1 MTERAT
7 EGRVPPQ
14 AINAEQAVLGAILL
28 DDRAMDTAIEILVDK
43 SSFYN
48 TAHQEIFEA
57 MHALYKRENPIDLI
71 TLSDELDRRGKLVDI
86 GGRSYLADLST
97 SVATGANI
105 EHYCSIVLEK
115 ANLRELMHATTDI
128 AQRCYK
134 EEDDVKDLLDN
145 AESTVFTIAEKR
157 FRKVAVPLS
166 KLLPSTFEAIE
177 QFHQRAGTV
186 TGIPTGFEG
195 IDELTSGLQDSDFVV
210 VAGRPSMGKT
220 SLALSMALNAAVIYK
235 YPVVVFSL
243 ETSKE
248 QLALRLL
255 CSQARISSHHMRS
268 GRLTDEEWAKLSI
281 GAGPLAEAPIYIDDS
296 ATLTVLELRAKS
308 RRLKRKHGIRLVVVD
323 YLQLMRGHRTAEN
336 RQQEIS
342 MISQGLK
349 GLAKELNIP
358 VVALSQLS
366 RKTEERPNKRP
377 ELADL
382 RESGSI
388 EQDADM
394 VMMVYRPEFY
404 GLDKFPDTGGEP
416 AEGKAE
422 IRLLKHRNGPTG
434 DVRLAFLKNYARFEN
449 LEARFT
455 EKEVPF

>member
-1 MTERAT
+1 MAERNT

-14 AINAEQAVLGAILL
+14 AIQAEQAVLGAILI
-28 DDRAMDTAIEILVDK
+28 DNRAMDTVIEYLDVDC
-43 SSFYN
+43 FYVE
-48 TAHQEIFEA
+48 AHKRIYDA
-57 MHALYKRENPIDLI
+57 MLLIHNREWPIDLE
-71 TLSDELDRRGKLVDI
+71 TLSVELKNRNELEVL

-97 SVATGANI
+97 AVATAANV
-105 EHYCSIVLEK
+105 EYYCRIVLEK
-115 ANLRELMHATTDI
+115 SNLRDLIHTSTDI
-128 AQRCYK
+128 IQRCYR
-134 EEDDVKDLLDN
+134 EDDEVEVLLDI
-145 AESTVFTIAEKR
+145 AESTVFRIAEK
-157 FRKVAVPLS
+157 KLS
-166 KLLPSTFEAIE
+166 RTISSIGELLPYTFEDIE
-177 QFHQRAGTV
+177 RYHKRAGTI
-186 TGIPTGFEG
+186 TGIPTGF
-195 IDELTSGLQDSDFVV
+195 DQTDDLTSGLQNSDLIVI
-210 VAGRPSMGKT
+210 AGRPSMGKT
-220 SLALSMALNAAVIYK
+220 SFALSIALNAAVIGK
-235 YPVVVFSL
+235 LPVAIFSL

-255 CSQARISSHHMRS
+255 CSQAKISSHNMRT
-268 GRLTDEEWAKLSI
+268 GRLSDEEWAKLSI
-281 GAGPLAEAPIYIDDS
+281 GAGPLSEAPIFIDDS
-296 ATLTVLELRAKS
+296 STLSVLEVRAKS
-308 RRLKRKHGIRLVVVD
+308 RRLKRKHDIRLIVVD

-366 RKTEERPNKRP
+366 RKTEERPMKRP

-388 EQDADM
+388 EQDADV

-416 AEGKAE
+416 SEGKAE

-434 DVRLAFLKNYARFEN
+434 DVRLAFLKSYARFEN
-449 LEARFT
+449 LETRFT
-455 EKEVPF
+455 DKEVPF

>member
-1 MTERAT
+1 MAERNT

-14 AINAEQAVLGAILL
+14 SIRAEQAVLGAVLL
-28 DDRAMDTAIEILVDK
+28 SDVAMDTAVIFLGAD
-43 SSFYN
+43 SFYN
-48 TAHQEIFEA
+48 TAHQKIFDA
-57 MHALYKRENPIDLI
+57 MLALYNKNEAIDI
-71 TLSDELDRRGKLVDI
+71 VTLSVELERRKELDEI
-86 GGRSYLADLST
+86 GGRSYLAELST
-97 SVATGANI
+97 SVATAANV
-105 EHYCSIVLEK
+105 EYYCRIVLDK
-115 ANLRELMHATTDI
+115 ANLRDLISASTEI
-128 AQRCYK
+128 IQECYTEQ
-134 EEDDVKDLLDN
+134 EEVNTLLDF
-145 AESTVFTIAEKR
+145 AESTVFSIAEKR
-157 FRKVAVPLS
+157 IRKDVPS
-166 KLLPSTFEAIE
+166 IGQLLPTTFEEIE
-177 QFHQRAGTV
+177 HYHKRAGTI
-186 TGIPTGFEG
+186 TGIPTGF
-195 IDELTSGLQDSDFVV
+195 DQLNDLTSGLQNSDFIVI
-210 VAGRPSMGKT
+210 AGRPSMGKT
-220 SLALSMALNAAVIYK
+220 SLALSIALYASVIERM
-235 YPVVVFSL
+235 PVVIFSL

-255 CSQARISSHHMRS
+255 CSQARISAHHMRT

-281 GAGPLAEAPIYIDDS
+281 GAGPLSEAPIFIDDS
-296 ATLTVLELRAKS
+296 STLSVLEVRAKA
-308 RRLKRKHGIRLVVVD
+308 RRLKRRNDIRLIVVD
-323 YLQLMRGHRTAEN
+323 YLQLMRGHRAAEN

-366 RKTEERPNKRP
+366 RKTEERPMKRP

-388 EQDADM
+388 EQDADV

-404 GLDKFPDTGGEP
+404 GLDKFPDSDGVP

-449 LEARFT
+449 LETRFT